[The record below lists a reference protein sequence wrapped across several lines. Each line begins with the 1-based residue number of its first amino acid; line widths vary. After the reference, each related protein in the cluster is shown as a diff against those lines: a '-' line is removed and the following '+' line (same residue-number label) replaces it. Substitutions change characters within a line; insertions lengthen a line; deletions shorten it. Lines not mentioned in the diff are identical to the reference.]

1 LVGDTGAGAA
11 GAGAGVWAEANVL
24 AATAKAMAKLAVPV
38 MAASLRPTGRAGA
51 AIE

>member
-1 LVGDTGAGAA
+1 LGAAGAA
-11 GAGAGVWAEANVL
+11 GAGAWAEANVL
-24 AATAKAMAKLAVPV
+24 AATAKAMAKLTVAV